1 MKFTFTHSKII
12 KLLPTIMS
20 FWDWMKIIIFRPDIA
35 IHGSNYTTNVGDR
48 IISLTLKHILKKE
61 NLSSVIVSR
70 FSKAPHV
77 KSVIVAGG
85 GILHNNYRHNLSYR
99 TAMSDGKKEV
109 YYVGIGSP
117 GLVNIGVY
125 EKELINK
132 LLSAKYISVRDK
144 TSLDHLTGVN
154 QVFIDKVRL
163 RSCPAWLVVK
173 DQIIADFS
181 IRNFFFRN
189 YFNFR
194 FNNINSSNLLSQS
207 KPNIGLVLNRHF
219 DTDILQVIIERIIN
233 LKKTNNLVFIPFVGE
248 DLEFYQK
255 IIRPLGIKSFWLGN
269 PGKTFQHVLQMDKMI
284 ACRYHSLVLS
294 LLAEKPV
301 SILAYEQKVVDLAE
315 DLNLNF
321 YDAVNLTKKS
331 FNFNEFDPNII
342 QNKIDAARL
351 QINEIIQLIK
361 TQVK

>member
-1 MKFTFTHSKII
+1 MG
-12 KLLPTIMS
+12 
-20 FWDWMKIIIFRPDIA
+20 FWDRMKIIIFRPDIA

-48 IISLTLKHILKKE
+48 TISLTLKYILKKE
-61 NLSSVIVSR
+61 KISSVIISR

-85 GILHNNYRHNLSYR
+85 GILHNNYRHNLNYR

-117 GLVNIGVY
+117 GLKSIGEY
-125 EKELINK
+125 EKGLINK
-132 LLSAKYISVRDK
+132 LLLAKYISVRDK
-144 TSLDHLTGVN
+144 TSFNHLSRVN
-154 QVFIDKVRL
+154 QRFIDKVRL
-163 RSCPAWLVVK
+163 RSCPSWLLTK
-173 DQIIADFS
+173 DQLIADFS
-181 IRNFFFRN
+181 VRNFIFRY

-194 FNNINSSNLLSQS
+194 FNNFNSSNLLSQS
-207 KPNIGLVLNRHF
+207 KPNIGLVLNGHF
-219 DTDILQVIIERIIN
+219 DTDIIPVIIERIIN
-233 LKKTNNLVFIPFVGE
+233 LSKTNNLVFIPFVGE

-255 IIRPLGIKSFWLGN
+255 IIHPLGIKSFWLSN
-269 PGKTFQHVLQMDKMI
+269 PAKTFQHVLQMDKMI
-284 ACRYHSLVLS
+284 ACRYHSLIFS

-301 SILAYEQKVVDLAE
+301 SIFAYEQKVVDLAE

-321 YDAVNLTKKS
+321 YDAVKLTKKS
-331 FNFNEFDPNII
+331 LNFNEFDPNII